1 LTVQGRFE
9 ADRRNW
15 GGNKKQVQIVRT
27 FFVIINMEL
36 GHNKCKKRGKLVHWQ
51 KYSDMYR
58 QRNTRAEQEKPT
70 SDSVLRKVAVCN
82 VNK

>member
-1 LTVQGRFE
+1 
-9 ADRRNW
+9 
-15 GGNKKQVQIVRT
+15 
-27 FFVIINMEL
+27 MEL
-36 GHNKCKKRGKLVHWQ
+36 GHNKWKKRGKLVHWQ
-51 KYSDMYR
+51 KYSDMYQ